1 MELVKDLLPILLPIA
16 LFIVTL
22 IIIFTLR
29 ASDKRNRGLATV
41 KKLLDNY
48 KGDVEASD
56 NNFKQYAIELEQTVS
71 KKDQEVK
78 GLIQTVNGQ
87 IGELKSYSED
97 LVRLKN
103 TMETYRSALEGLAVL
118 TKDAD
123 QKVRTVQD
131 EVDRLDKVRA
141 VIDGFKQDMKD
152 ADEHLRKHE
161 QQVIQLERESIE
173 HMNQAVS
180 DTDSN
185 MDEAIE
191 NIHRESAEVF
201 ADFKDK
207 TVAETDF
214 RLRKLD
220 DAFQAVIHT
229 VQQFFGELENK
240 IDEAKNVAE
249 ALEQKAASV
258 AASAVAPAA
267 EEPAPVVA
275 EVPKMVEADLGQ
287 TGKGFSDTDLKDE
300 ISELAEAAPEPEAPK
315 TESKPV
321 FKAPKFTPKTDAE
334 YEQVDEVEDV
344 APEEEDTYGE
354 GIAENDDFASF
365 GGVDENDDYV
375 PPAGDN
381 ADLRGMDIM
390 DMDFKKWE
398 TYGKEEVVPF
408 DDQT

>member
-103 TMETYRSALEGLAVL
+103 TMETYRTALDGLAVL

-258 AASAVAPAA
+258 AASSAAPVA
-267 EEPAPVVA
+267 EEQVPVA

-287 TGKGFSDTDLKDE
+287 PGKGFSDTDLKDE
-300 ISELAEAAPEPEAPK
+300 ISELAEPAPEPEAAK
-315 TESKPV
+315 TDNKPV
-321 FKAPKFTPKTDAE
+321 FKGPKFTPKTDAE
-334 YEQVDEVEDV
+334 YEQVDEVEDI

-354 GIAENDDFASF
+354 GISENDDFASF
-365 GGVDENDDYV
+365 GGVDETDDDYI
-375 PPAGDN
+375 PPAADGT
-381 ADLRGMDIM
+381 DLRGMDIM

-398 TYGKEEVVPF
+398 TYGNEEVVPF

>member
-1 MELVKDLLPILLPIA
+1 MKDLLPILLPVA
-16 LFIVTL
+16 LFVMTL
-22 IIIFTLR
+22 IIIFVLR
-29 ASDKRNRGLATV
+29 ASDKRNRSLATV

-56 NNFKQYAIELEQTVS
+56 NNFKQYAIELEQTIS

-78 GLIQTVNGQ
+78 ELIQMVNGQ

-103 TMETYRSALEGLAVL
+103 TMETYRSALDGLAVL

-123 QKVRTVQD
+123 MKVQTVQD
-131 EVDRLDKVRA
+131 EADRLDKVRD
-141 VIDGFKQDMKD
+141 VIDGFKQDMRD
-152 ADEHLRKHE
+152 AEEHLRKHE
-161 QQVIQLERESIE
+161 QQVIQLERESID
-173 HMNQAVS
+173 HMNKAVS

-207 TVAETDF
+207 TVTETDF

-240 IDEAKNVAE
+240 IDEAKKVAE
-249 ALEQKAASV
+249 ALEQKAS
-258 AASAVAPAA
+258 SVAPAPEP
-267 EEPAPVVA
+267 EEQPIPVA
-275 EVPKMVEADLGQ
+275 DVPKMVEADLGQ
-287 TGKGFSDTDLKDE
+287 TGPGFSDTDLKEE
-300 ISELAEAAPEPEAPK
+300 ISTLAEAAPEAESAEV
-315 TESKPV
+315 ESKPL
-321 FKAPKFTPKTDAE
+321 FRAPKFTPKTDEE
-334 YEQVDEVEDV
+334 YEQEEPTDYV
-344 APEEEDTYGE
+344 APEDEDTYGE

-365 GGVDENDDYV
+365 GGVEDVEDDDV
-375 PPAGDN
+375 HPIADGG
-381 ADLRGMDIM
+381 DLRGMDIM
-390 DMDFKKWE
+390 DMDFKRWE
-398 TYGKEEVVPF
+398 TYGKEEVVEF
-408 DDQT
+408 DDQNS

>member
-29 ASDKRNRGLATV
+29 ASDKRNRSLATV

-103 TMETYRSALEGLAVL
+103 AMETYRSALDGLAVL

-258 AASAVAPAA
+258 AASAVEPAA
-267 EEPAPVVA
+267 EEQVPVA

-300 ISELAEAAPEPEAPK
+300 ISELAEPAPEPEAAK
-315 TESKPV
+315 TDNKPV

-334 YEQVDEVEDV
+334 YEQVDEVEDI
-344 APEEEDTYGE
+344 APEENDTYGE

-365 GGVDENDDYV
+365 GGVEETDDDYI
-375 PPAGDN
+375 PPAADGT
-381 ADLRGMDIM
+381 DLRGMDIM

-398 TYGKEEVVPF
+398 TYGNEEVVPF

>member
-1 MELVKDLLPILLPIA
+1 MDFASMLPVMLPIA
-16 LFIVTL
+16 LFVVTL

-29 ASDKRNRGLATV
+29 ASDKHSKSLSNV
-41 KKLLDNY
+41 KRLLDIY
-48 KGDVEASD
+48 KGNIEASD
-56 NNFKQYAIELEQTVS
+56 LSFKQYASELEQTVA
-71 KKDQEVK
+71 KKDAEVK
-78 GLIQTVNGQ
+78 SLIQTVNTQ
-87 IGELKSYSED
+87 ITELKSYSDD
-97 LVRLKN
+97 LLRLKAA
-103 TMETYRSALEGLAVL
+103 METYRTALEGLGVL

-123 QKVRTVQD
+123 AKVQTVQE
-131 EVDRLDKVRA
+131 EVDRLDKVRN
-141 VIDGFKQDMKD
+141 VIDGFRQDMKD

-161 QQVIQLERESIE
+161 QQVIQLERESIGR
-173 HMNQAVS
+173 MNQAVS
-180 DTDSN
+180 ETDSS
-185 MDEAIE
+185 MDEAME
-191 NIHRESAEVF
+191 TLHRESNEVLSE
-201 ADFKDK
+201 FKEK
-207 TVAETDF
+207 TANDTEF

-240 IDEAKNVAE
+240 IEEAKGVAE
-249 ALEQKAASV
+249 KLEQKAASV
-258 AASAVAPAA
+258 ASSAEP
-267 EEPAPVVA
+267 EPEPAPVVA

-287 TGKGFSDTDLKDE
+287 PGKGFSDTDLKDE
-300 ISELAEAAPEPEAPK
+300 ISELAEAAPEPEAEK
-315 TESKPV
+315 AESKPV

-334 YEQVDEVEDV
+334 YEQVDEIEDI

>member
-1 MELVKDLLPILLPIA
+1 MELKDMIPILLPIA
-16 LFIVTL
+16 LFVVTL

-29 ASDKRNRGLATV
+29 SSDKRNRGLATV

-56 NNFKQYAIELEQTVS
+56 NNFKQYAIELEQTVA

-78 GLIQTVNGQ
+78 SLIQTVNSQ

-103 TMETYRSALEGLAVL
+103 AMETYRSALDGLAVL

-123 QKVRTVQD
+123 QKVQTVQD

-207 TVAETDF
+207 TIAETDF

-240 IDEAKNVAE
+240 IEEAKNVAE

-258 AASAVAPAA
+258 APV
-267 EEPAPVVA
+267 EEEQIPVA

-287 TGKGFSDTDLKDE
+287 TGKGFSDTDLKEE
-300 ISELAEAAPEPEAPK
+300 ISVLAEAAPEPEAAAV
-315 TESKPV
+315 ENKPI
-321 FKAPKFTPKTDAE
+321 FKAPKFTPKTDEE
-334 YEQVDEVEDV
+334 YEQVDDVEDI
-344 APEEEDTYGE
+344 APVEEDTYGE

-365 GGVDENDDYV
+365 GGVEEIDDDV
-375 PPAGDN
+375 PPIADG

-398 TYGKEEVVPF
+398 TYGNEEVVPF
-408 DDQT
+408 DEPT